1 MHKLLKIRQIR
12 LTMNKKTVTIMLDKQ
27 KNFFQVRLKNIIVKE
42 GE

>member
-12 LTMNKKTVTIMLDKQ
+12 LTMNKKTVTIILDKQ

>member
-1 MHKLLKIRQIR
+1 MYKLLKNKQIR
-12 LTMNKKTVTIMLDKQ
+12 LTAVKKTVTIMLDKQ

>member
-27 KNFFQVRLKNIIVKE
+27 KNFFQVRLKNITVKE

>member
-1 MHKLLKIRQIR
+1 MYKLLKIRQIR
-12 LTMNKKTVTIMLDKQ
+12 LTMNKKTVTIILDKQ

>member
-1 MHKLLKIRQIR
+1 
-12 LTMNKKTVTIMLDKQ
+12 MNKKTVTIMLDKQ